1 MYGNSF
7 LVVKA
12 FVTIFFLYLSNFC
25 VAQNEANIWY
35 FGKNAGLDF
44 SSGNP
49 VAVSNGQ
56 INTDEGVASIC
67 DSNGALLFYTDG
79 EKVWNAVHTV
89 MPNGAGL
96 FGSFS
101 SSQSAII
108 VPFISD
114 PKRYYIFTVDQLG
127 YPNGLSYSIVNMSL
141 DNGRGDI
148 ELKNQQLLTPV
159 CEKITAVKHCNG
171 KDIWVITHLW
181 YSDAF
186 YAYLVTSSG
195 ISTTSVISHSGRVVN
210 GNVFSTIGYLK
221 ASPDGS
227 KLAAAH
233 NLGGLDLFNFNNS
246 TGIVSNPQSLFLPL
260 EYYQQPYGVEFSPN
274 SQLLYTTVFYYDV
287 NDFKNYNVLL
297 QYNVSLP
304 TTSAIIASKEII
316 YKYNLLTQEFGS
328 LQTAVDGKIYMA
340 QFTLEP
346 HISVINSPDQ
356 IGASC
361 NFQFSTVQLARN
373 TNSTLGLP
381 TFIQSY
387 WLPGFTFT
395 GACNGT
401 QLQFNYARPVNINTV
416 KWDFGDP
423 ASGANNVSVLDN
435 PSHLFTAEG
444 LYTVKL
450 IRFGVCGTDTI
461 KKQVQAGQLS
471 VNLGVDTVFC
481 GAPQYKLDPQ
491 TPGTNSYLW
500 QDSSINPVL
509 NATKTGLYWVE
520 VKNTVNGCIK
530 RDSVLLTFKPNPQ
543 FTLGP
548 DITKCSGENVTLT
561 ATTAGANY
569 LWSTGAASNTLQVSQ
584 PGIYW
589 VDVNLNG
596 CVKRDS
602 VQVIF
607 NPTPVINLGADK
619 TLCEGQTQLL
629 DAQNIGANYLW
640 QNGSTAQTFLVSQ
653 SSTYIVIVDKQNC
666 FAKDTIN
673 IAYNLKPKFSLG
685 ADQLICTGNTI
696 ILNPQISDVSYLW
709 QDGSVKPSYTITKP
723 GLYYLTATNNCG
735 VLSDSVLISK
745 GVCNLYIPNSF
756 TPNGDSRNDA
766 FKASYGENVT
776 EYQLQVFN
784 RYGQIVFSATDKN
797 KGWDGSYKG
806 TGQPYG
812 SYVWVIQYK
821 TAINSNL
828 QKLQG
833 TVLLIR

>member
-1 MYGNSF
+1 
-7 LVVKA
+7 VK
-12 FVTIFFLYLSNFC
+12 FSLTIFFLYLFNC
-25 VAQNEANIWY
+25 CIAQKEGNIWY

-49 VAVSNGQ
+49 VALSNGQ

-67 DSNGALLFYTDG
+67 DSNGGLLFYTDG

-89 MPNGAGL
+89 MPNGTGL
-96 FGSFS
+96 FGNFS

-108 VPFISD
+108 VPFIND
-114 PKRYYIFTVDQLG
+114 IKRYYIFTVDELG
-127 YPNGLSYSIVNMSL
+127 NVNGLSYSIVNMSL
-141 DNGRGDI
+141 DNGKGDI
-148 ELKNQQLLTPV
+148 EFKNQQLLTPV
-159 CEKITAVKHCNG
+159 CEKVTAVKHCNG

-195 ISTTSVISHSGRVVN
+195 ISTTPVISHFGTVVN
-210 GNVFSTIGYLK
+210 GNPYNTIGYLK

-233 NLGGLDLFNFNNS
+233 WKIGLDLFSFDNI
-246 TGIVSNPQSLFLPL
+246 TGMVSNPQFLFLPSDL
-260 EYYQQPYGVEFSPN
+260 YEKTYGVEFSPN
-274 SQLLYTTVFYYDV
+274 SQLLYATVHYFDII
-287 NDFKNYNVLL
+287 DFKLYDLVL
-297 QYNVSLP
+297 QYNTSLP

-316 YKYNLLTQEFGS
+316 YKYNVPDPAFAS
-328 LQTAVDGKIYMA
+328 LQTAPDGKIYVA
-340 QFTLEP
+340 ESTPEP
-346 HISVINSPDQ
+346 HISVINFPDQ
-356 IGASC
+356 IGAAC
-361 NFQFSTVQLARN
+361 NFQFAAVKLATN
-373 TNSTLGLP
+373 THCFLGLP
-381 TFIQSY
+381 SFIQSY
-387 WLPGFTFT
+387 WFPGFTFT

-401 QLQFNYARPVNINTV
+401 QLQFNYARPTNINTV

-423 ASGANNVSVLDN
+423 ASGANNTSLLDN

-450 IRFGVCGTDTI
+450 IRFGACGNDTI

-471 VNLGVDTVFC
+471 VNLGADTVFC
-481 GAPQYKLDPQ
+481 GVPQYKLDPK
-491 TPGTNSYLW
+491 TPGNNTYLW
-500 QDSSINPVL
+500 QDSSTSPVL
-509 NATKTGLYWVE
+509 TATKTGLYWVQ
-520 VKNTVNGCIK
+520 VKNNINGCFK
-530 RDSVLLTFKPNPQ
+530 RDSIQVTLKPNPQ
-543 FTLGP
+543 FTLGN
-548 DITKCSGENVTLT
+548 DITKCSGETATLT
-561 ATTAGANY
+561 ATTTGANY
-569 LWSTGAASNTLQVSQ
+569 LWSTGAVSNTLQVSQ

-602 VQVIF
+602 VVVTF
-607 NPTPVINLGADK
+607 NPTPVIDLGGDK

-629 DAQNIGANYLW
+629 DAQNAGATYLW
-640 QNGSTAQTFLVSQ
+640 QNGSSAQTFLVSQ
-653 SSTYIVIVDKQNC
+653 SGSYIVIVDKQSC
-666 FAKDTIN
+666 IAKDTIN

-685 ADQLICTGNTI
+685 ADQFICTGNTI
-696 ILNPQISDVSYLW
+696 VLNPQILNVSYLW
-709 QDGSVKPSYTITKP
+709 QDGSVNNTYTITKP

-735 VLSDSVLISK
+735 ILSDSVLISK

-756 TPNGDSRNDA
+756 TPNGDSRNDV

-784 RYGQIVFSATDKN
+784 RYGQIVFSTTDKN
-797 KGWDGSYKG
+797 KGWDGTYKG
-806 TGQPYG
+806 TAQPYG

-821 TAINSNL
+821 TALNNNWDG
-828 QKLQG
+828 LQG

>member
-1 MYGNSF
+1 LKVIS
-7 LVVKA
+7 
-12 FVTIFFLYLSNFC
+12 TIFFLLLFNC
-25 VAQNEANIWY
+25 CIAQKEGNIWY

-44 SSGNP
+44 STGSP
-49 VAVSNGQ
+49 VALNNGQ

-89 MPNGAGL
+89 MPNGTGL
-96 FGSFS
+96 FGNFS

-114 PKRYYIFTVDQLG
+114 AKRYYIFTVDAQG
-127 YPNGLSYSIVNMSL
+127 FSNGLSYSIVNTSL
-141 DNGRGDI
+141 DNGKGDI
-148 ELKNQQLLTPV
+148 ELKNQQLVTPV

-181 YSDAF
+181 FSDAF

-195 ISTTSVISHSGRVVN
+195 ISSTPVISHSGRFLG
-210 GNVFSTIGYLK
+210 GNFSGNTIGYLK

-233 NLGGLDLFNFNNS
+233 WGIGLDLFNFDNV
-246 TGIVSNPQSLFLPL
+246 TGTVSNPQSLFLAT
-260 EYYQQPYGVEFSPN
+260 EYYTKPYGVEFSPN
-274 SQLLYTTVFYYDV
+274 SQLLYTSLDYFDLTE
-287 NDFKNYNVLL
+287 FKDYNLVL
-297 QYNVSLP
+297 QYNTSLP
-304 TTSAIIASKEII
+304 TTAAIIASKQILYRFNAPSVI
-316 YKYNLLTQEFGS
+316 FGA
-328 LQTAVDGKIYMA
+328 LQIAPDGKIYVA
-340 QFTLEP
+340 QVAQLSS
-346 HISVINSPDQ
+346 ISVINFPDQ
-356 IGASC
+356 IGAAC
-361 NFQFSTVQLARN
+361 NFQFAAIPMATN
-373 TNSTLGLP
+373 TYSNSGLP
-381 TFIQSY
+381 SFIQSY
-387 WLPGFTFT
+387 WFPGFTFT

-423 ASGANNVSVLDN
+423 ASGANNVSLLDN

-450 IRFGVCGTDTI
+450 IRFGACGNDTI

-471 VNLGVDTVFC
+471 VNLGADTVFC
-481 GAPQYKLDPQ
+481 GVQQYKLDPQ
-491 TPGTNSYLW
+491 TPGNNAYLW
-500 QDSSINPVL
+500 QDSSTSPVL

-520 VKNTVNGCIK
+520 VKNNINGCFK
-530 RDSVLLTFKPNPQ
+530 RDSIQVTLKPSPQ
-543 FTLGP
+543 FTLGN
-548 DITKCSGENVTLT
+548 DITKCSGETATLT
-561 ATTAGANY
+561 ATTTGANY
-569 LWSTGAASNTLQVSQ
+569 LWSTGAVSNTLQVSQ

-602 VQVIF
+602 VLATF
-607 NPTPVINLGADK
+607 NLTPVINLGADK

-629 DAQNIGANYLW
+629 DAQNAGATYLW

-653 SSTYIVIVDKQNC
+653 SGSYIVIVDKQNC
-666 FAKDTIN
+666 IAKDTIN

-685 ADQLICTGNTI
+685 ADQFICTGNTI
-696 ILNPQISDVSYLW
+696 VLNPQLLNVSYLW
-709 QDGSVKPSYTITKP
+709 QDGSINNTYTITKP
-723 GLYYLTATNNCG
+723 GLYYLTAANNCG
-735 VLSDSVLISK
+735 MLSDSVLISK
-745 GVCNLYIPNSF
+745 GVCSLYIPNSF
-756 TPNGDSRNDA
+756 TPNGDSRNDI

-784 RYGQIVFSATDKN
+784 RYGQIVFTTTDKN
-797 KGWDGSYKG
+797 KGWDGTYKG
-806 TGQPYG
+806 LAQPYG
-812 SYVWVIQYK
+812 SYVWIIQYK

-833 TVLLIR
+833 TVLLLR